1 MIKKNKLLFIDG
13 ITRSGKSSICQTIV
27 ALKNVEHV
35 DLNYDFEY
43 LFAGLVNKKIDL
55 DYAKNFFDSSFSRY
69 TYDRVLGRN
78 LNLKKADFTSIFNS
92 YDPKIYL
99 DRIKSNKF
107 KHYHYKKTTN
117 KKNFELDET
126 FNFLKSNHLYF
137 PIQTHYLL
145 ENYGLLK
152 KLDLNYKLIRLNRH
166 PVDLIY
172 SYYKRGWG
180 KIIKYNMD
188 HPYKY
193 ASYCKKKNGI
203 LIPWFVDISERKYKK
218 LNEINRCI
226 FSVISNLKKI
236 RKKNYLHTHV
246 VNFDLLCKNPNTEF
260 KKICKFLNV
269 KKQKK
274 LNSFLLRANFPRK
287 INEKD
292 RQKKYA
298 FLISKSKDK
307 RLIYSL
313 NHQIKIFENTMS

>member
-1 MIKKNKLLFIDG
+1 
-13 ITRSGKSSICQTIV
+13 
-27 ALKNVEHV
+27 
-35 DLNYDFEY
+35 
-43 LFAGLVNKKIDL
+43 
-55 DYAKNFFDSSFSRY
+55 
-69 TYDRVLGRN
+69 
-78 LNLKKADFTSIFNS
+78 
-92 YDPKIYL
+92 
-99 DRIKSNKF
+99 
-107 KHYHYKKTTN
+107 
-117 KKNFELDET
+117 
-126 FNFLKSNHLYF
+126 
-137 PIQTHYLL
+137 
-145 ENYGLLK
+145 
-152 KLDLNYKLIRLNRH
+152 LNRH

-188 HPYKY
+188 YPYKY

-203 LIPWFVDISERKYKK
+203 LIPWFVDVSERKYKK

-236 RKKNYLHTHV
+236 RKKNYLHTHL
-246 VNFDLLCKNPNTEF
+246 VNFDLLCKNPNAEF

-287 INEKD
+287 INEID

-307 RLIYSL
+307 RLIHSL
-313 NHQIKIFENTMS
+313 NHQIKIFENTIS